1 MTTFEEFK
9 NEIREMNKKW
19 AKMSNKWGTIVKDI
33 FSPATRPVLEKYFK
47 CKIDRKAINVEI
59 NKENI
64 HTEFDVIAIS
74 ESCKTAFLI
83 EVKTT
88 FRGKFVEDV
97 FDKVEKFK
105 IAFPEYKD
113 YKIVPILASL
123 SMDENTV
130 NTLTKNKIYAM
141 AYREWEYMDILN
153 FEQIK

>member
-1 MTTFEEFK
+1 M
-9 NEIREMNKKW
+9 
-19 AKMSNKWGTIVKDI
+19 GVHD
-33 FSPATRPVLEKYFK
+33 VLDSY
-47 CKIDRKAINVEI
+47 KAVNVEI

-74 ESCKTAFLI
+74 ESCKTVFLI

-88 FRGKFVEDV
+88 FRGKFVEDM

-153 FEQIK
+153 FDQIM